1 MVLPGNVLPAPRW
14 AEEESDIFLGLSPGS
29 RRGHLV
35 GLLLGTRAEQRA
47 TFRSGLHPLPRSSR
61 ARVPALGHPLPARE
75 SKHPRQAIPA
85 GKPQDAARGQEVT
98 LQGPRSQRPRPPHP
112 REQEQGRG
120 GAEAAGA
127 GRARGRPG
135 AVRGGEPASCP
146 RESRAS
152 GGRAGPARR
161 RREPPPPRRPP
172 RAQPVPAP
180 GAEPPN

>member
-112 REQEQGRG
+112 REQGRSGGGGRG
-120 GAEAAGA
+120 AGSGAAGSRS
-127 GRARGRPG
+127 G
-135 AVRGGEPASCP
+135 GGEPASCP
-146 RESRAS
+146 QESRAS